1 MDWLSDLSW
10 YWWVAI
16 IGAIAYLI
24 WYFAEE

>member
-1 MDWLSDLSW
+1 MDWLTDLSW

-24 WYFAEE
+24 WYFSGD